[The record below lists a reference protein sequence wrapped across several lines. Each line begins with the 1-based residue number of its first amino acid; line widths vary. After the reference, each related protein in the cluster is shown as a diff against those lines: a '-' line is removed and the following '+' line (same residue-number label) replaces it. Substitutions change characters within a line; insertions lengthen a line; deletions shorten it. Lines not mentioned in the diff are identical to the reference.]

1 MATIVMIMN
10 LLLKMSVYMK
20 GCKKVFVCSN
30 KLALLKLET
39 IKKWKTSWNNSINDT
54 YKVYKGLLFQEWSK
68 TNCYWPVGTWLT
80 VLVSSK
86 SKQPKFKS
94 SVWLIRQMDVVVIV
108 LLTSHKRRELQGK
121 IWTKNHKNP
130 KYQEQKLIFVN

>member
-20 GCKKVFVCSN
+20 GCRKVFVCSN

-54 YKVYKGLLFQEWSK
+54 YKVYKGLPFQEWSK
-68 TNCYWPVGTWLT
+68 TNCY
-80 VLVSSK
+80 
-86 SKQPKFKS
+86 
-94 SVWLIRQMDVVVIV
+94 
-108 LLTSHKRRELQGK
+108 
-121 IWTKNHKNP
+121 
-130 KYQEQKLIFVN
+130 